1 MNQPPD
7 FASCASVGAKQTAM
21 GWQVQVQ
28 IRLEG
33 LIENKAERMSDV
45 AGV

>member
-1 MNQPPD
+1 MNQPLI
-7 FASCASVGAKQTAM
+7 FASSASVGAKQTAM

-28 IRLEG
+28 MVAKP

>member
-1 MNQPPD
+1 
-7 FASCASVGAKQTAM
+7 V

-28 IRLEG
+28 IRLKR